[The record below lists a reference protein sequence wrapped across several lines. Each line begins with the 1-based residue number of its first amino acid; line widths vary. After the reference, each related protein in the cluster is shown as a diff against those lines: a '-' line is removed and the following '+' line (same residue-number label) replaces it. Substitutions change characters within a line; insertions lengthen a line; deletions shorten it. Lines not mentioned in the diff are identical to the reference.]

1 MAQEVPETKKIQ
13 AKPTTAGSGPKTTP
27 LTPAPLTAPKTTT
40 TTTTTKTVATKKS
53 GSGLWVW
60 LGFII
65 FVAIAGYVGWHFY
78 SANQTSTAA
87 GAPTGSGSKRKGG
100 GDIIRVV
107 TAKATLGNIG
117 VYLNGLGSVTPL
129 NTVTVKSRVDGQLMK
144 VLFQEGQMVKEG
156 DLLIQL
162 DDRPYQAQVAQY
174 KAQKEHDQALLD
186 NAKIDL
192 QRYQTLWAQDSIP
205 QQTLA
210 TQEALV
216 KQDQGTVDSDQAL
229 IDTAQLNVTYC
240 NITAP
245 ISGRVGLRLVD
256 QGNQVHASDTNGLLV
271 ITQVQPIAVLFTIP
285 EDSIQP
291 VLDKLSTSQSLAV
304 DAYDRGMNQKLASGT
319 LLTTDNQIDQ
329 TTGTLKLKAIF
340 PNTKNELF
348 PNQFVNVR
356 LLVETKKDVTLVPVA
371 AIQHGTQGTF
381 VYVVQPL
388 EAAPADSTTPPP
400 DATPVTPGAAPKS
413 KPTNSVKLQ
422 IVTVG
427 TTEGDQ
433 SEIQTGLSPGDVVV
447 TDGVD
452 KLQNGS
458 KVIVDTGDGSGKHGK
473 KKSADA
479 APGAD
484 ATTGAAGSGS

>member
-1 MAQEVPETKKIQ
+1 MAKDVLQTK
-13 AKPTTAGSGPKTTP
+13 TP
-27 LTPAPLTAPKTTT
+27 LTKPVAPATAPKPVTS
-40 TTTTTKTVATKKS
+40 KSAPAKKS
-53 GSGLWVW
+53 GSGLGLW
-60 LGFII
+60 LGFLII
-65 FVAIAGYVGWHFY
+65 IGVAGWGGWHFY
-78 SANQTSTAA
+78 STSSTPADAGTDSTASA
-87 GAPTGSGSKRKGG
+87 SSGSGSRHKGG
-100 GDIIRVV
+100 TDLVRVV
-107 TAKATLGNIG
+107 VAKATLGNIG

-156 DLLIQL
+156 DLLIQI

-192 QRYQTLWAQDSIP
+192 QRYQTLWSQDSIP
-205 QQTLA
+205 QQTLN

-245 ISGRVGLRLVD
+245 ISGRIGLRLVD

-271 ITQVQPIAVLFTIP
+271 ITQVQPIAVVFTIP

-291 VLDKLSTSQSLAV
+291 VLDKLNTAQALPV
-304 DAYDRGMNQKLASGT
+304 DAYDRGMKQKLAEGT

-356 LLVETKKDVTLVPVA
+356 LLVQMKKDVTLVPVA
-371 AIQHGTQGTF
+371 AVQHGTQGTF
-381 VYVVQPL
+381 VYIVEPL
-388 EAAPADSTTPPP
+388 EFAPADATTLPP
-400 DATPVTPGAAPKS
+400 DNPASPPSDAKAPKA
-413 KPTNSVKLQ
+413 TNTVKLQ
-422 IVTVG
+422 NITVG
-427 TTEGDQ
+427 TTEGDMA
-433 SEIQTGLSPGDVVV
+433 EIKSGLSPGDIVV

-452 KLQNGS
+452 KLQDGS
-458 KVIVDTGDGSGKHGK
+458 KVIVPDPSASDDKHGK
-473 KKSADA
+473 KKS
-479 APGAD
+479 D
-484 ATTGAAGSGS
+484 ATNTATTAAASGS

>member
-1 MAQEVPETKKIQ
+1 MAPRGVHHKKSSNLGTAI
-13 AKPTTAGSGPKTTP
+13 AWILALSLIGASAWYFYSKFSATTATDAS
-27 LTPAPLTAPKTTT
+27 A
-40 TTTTTKTVATKKS
+40 KS
-53 GSGLWVW
+53 KHGG
-60 LGFII
+60 
-65 FVAIAGYVGWHFY
+65 AGDV
-78 SANQTSTAA
+78 
-87 GAPTGSGSKRKGG
+87 
-100 GDIIRVV
+100 IRVV
-107 TAKATLGNIG
+107 GAKATLGDIG
-117 VYLNGLGSVTPL
+117 VYLTGLGSVTPL

-156 DLLIQL
+156 DLLIQI

-174 KAQKEHDQALLD
+174 KAQQEHDQALLE
-186 NAKIDL
+186 NAKLDL
-192 QRYQTLWAQDSIP
+192 LRYQKLWQQDSIP

-216 KQDQGTVDSDQAL
+216 KQYQGTVDSDQAL

-245 ISGRVGLRLVD
+245 ISGRIGLRLVD

-271 ITQVQPIAVLFTIP
+271 ITQVQPIAVVFTIP

-291 VLDKLSTSQSLAV
+291 VLDKLNAGQTLPV
-304 DAYDRGMNQKLASGT
+304 DAFDRSMKQQLAQGS

-340 PNTKNELF
+340 PNAKNELF

-356 LLVETKKDVTLVPVA
+356 LLVETKKDVDIVPVA

-381 VYVVQPL
+381 VYVVDPSPAAGDQ
-388 EAAPADSTTPPP
+388 EASADSKTKAQRTVSLK
-400 DATPVTPGAAPKS
+400 TV
-413 KPTNSVKLQ
+413 V
-422 IVTVG
+422 VG
-427 TTEGDQ
+427 TTDGDRA
-433 SEIQTGLSPGDVVV
+433 EIESGISPGDIVV

-458 KVIVDTGDGSGKHGK
+458 KVMLQSSDKEDSRKPV
-473 KKSADA
+473 A
-479 APGAD
+479 ATASMD
-484 ATTGAAGSGS
+484 SN